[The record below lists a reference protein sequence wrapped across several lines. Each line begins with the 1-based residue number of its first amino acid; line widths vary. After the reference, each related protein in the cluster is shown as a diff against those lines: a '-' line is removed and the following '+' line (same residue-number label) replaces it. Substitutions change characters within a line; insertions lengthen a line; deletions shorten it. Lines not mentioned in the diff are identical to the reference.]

1 MAVRQ
6 PEIKDVQ
13 GLQQEASTVTKNLST
28 IWSLQHRTSAVYKLR
43 AQDVT
48 PIHVSDDRFQ
58 IQTFLLEGIPWM
70 ADHLRAAEPY
80 QPLKLPQLNKNFQH
94 ITTWMKLQ
102 WFVQLHAACSE
113 LDYKLC
119 GITRLMTGIL
129 RVITSQCLILPS
141 DSIFTNSIQEGS
153 VFLNLNSFL
162 DDVIDG
168 LQRSMGGGW
177 SDFLAFVKTCGPWR
191 ICNSKVDQR
200 PAKVY
205 DCDFMQNLVDD
216 IYVAY
221 LLRLPADIRL
231 MDIVTDLEKFGLR
244 QPQICDLDTSLIEDW
259 KKAPSRASSEALLR
273 KCQRQAIHVI
283 ANVEMR
289 NLKTMKDRTEDPSTH
304 TFAILL
310 SLNLSMF
317 LMMKI

>member
-70 ADHLRAAEPY
+70 ADHLRATEPY

-141 DSIFTNSIQEGS
+141 DSQ
-153 VFLNLNSFL
+153 L
-162 DDVIDG
+162 
-168 LQRSMGGGW
+168 
-177 SDFLAFVKTCGPWR
+177 
-191 ICNSKVDQR
+191 
-200 PAKVY
+200 
-205 DCDFMQNLVDD
+205 
-216 IYVAY
+216 
-221 LLRLPADIRL
+221 
-231 MDIVTDLEKFGLR
+231 
-244 QPQICDLDTSLIEDW
+244 
-259 KKAPSRASSEALLR
+259 
-273 KCQRQAIHVI
+273 
-283 ANVEMR
+283 
-289 NLKTMKDRTEDPSTH
+289 
-304 TFAILL
+304 
-310 SLNLSMF
+310 
-317 LMMKI
+317 